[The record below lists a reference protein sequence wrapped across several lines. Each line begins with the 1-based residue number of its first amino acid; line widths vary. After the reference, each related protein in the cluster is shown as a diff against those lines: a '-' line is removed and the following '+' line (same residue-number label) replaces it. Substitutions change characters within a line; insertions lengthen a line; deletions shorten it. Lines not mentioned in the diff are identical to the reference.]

1 MAARIRK
8 IRRSR
13 RLPVGKS
20 RNQLARLR
28 KRKRER
34 VAVRDIEARR
44 SRWLPLVAVALGIGA
59 TVLLGQIAAWLARAE
74 FAAARRIEPPE
85 RVSVVDRGLAVEDTS
100 P

>member
-13 RLPVGKS
+13 RLAVGKS
-20 RNQLARLR
+20 RSQSVRLR
-28 KRKRER
+28 KKKRER
-34 VAVRDIEARR
+34 VAIRDFEARQ

-59 TVLLGQIAAWLARAE
+59 TVLLGQIAAWLSRSDMTVMQQTD
-74 FAAARRIEPPE
+74 PPRQL
-85 RVSVVDRGLAVEDTS
+85 RVAKLGLSVEDAD